1 MGKKRNGKRNGL
13 TKNTPYKLLP
23 QIRSELTDIVDQL
36 FKKCT
41 KVPTPASSPSQEWE
55 KFLQIYQLVE
65 KIREIEKDI
74 VLPSYDREEQAES
87 FLQWLKENDAEVDG
101 VEICSFEQEGLG
113 LKTTKALQEGD
124 LVLSIPK
131 KLVMSEETARK
142 SYLGSLIEKDPI
154 LHHMGNVSLSLHL
167 LGEYVNLNSH
177 WQPYLRFLPKN
188 ISTTLYFSPEEIQL
202 LKGSPLLEE
211 VTKQFQNIARQYSYF
226 YRIFHSLPEAR
237 SWPIRDYFTF
247 DSYRWAVS
255 IVMTRLNRIPAP
267 DSIGQLGLI
276 PGWDMANH
284 EHGVF
289 STDFDETKDSITC
302 FAHRNFACSEQFCIY
317 YGQRSNAEFFL
328 HSGFVYK
335 DNPSDTYA
343 LKLGVSKSDPL
354 YEEKSKFLSSV
365 SLSVNGS
372 FPLVHGKLPVSPDL
386 LCFTRVFCMDK
397 EALSHWRKED
407 RKAYSLRRDNCNMG
421 ASFDEKVDTF
431 LHTRVSLL
439 LKSYPTSL
447 EEDLEA
453 LKTCSGFER
462 LIRSLLIEEKKML
475 KASLIFLSAK
485 LPKK

>member
-1 MGKKRNGKRNGL
+1 MGKKRNAKRNGL

-101 VEICSFEQEGLG
+101 VEIYSFEQEGLG

-167 LGEYVNLNSH
+167 LGEY
-177 WQPYLRFLPKN
+177 
-188 ISTTLYFSPEEIQL
+188 
-202 LKGSPLLEE
+202 

-354 YEEKSKFLSSV
+354 YEEKSNFLSSV

-372 FPLVHGKLPVSPDL
+372 FPLVQEAFVGERRTEKLIACD
-386 LCFTRVFCMDK
+386 
-397 EALSHWRKED
+397 A
-407 RKAYSLRRDNCNMG
+407 NCNMG

-475 KASLIFLSAK
+475 KASLIYLSAK